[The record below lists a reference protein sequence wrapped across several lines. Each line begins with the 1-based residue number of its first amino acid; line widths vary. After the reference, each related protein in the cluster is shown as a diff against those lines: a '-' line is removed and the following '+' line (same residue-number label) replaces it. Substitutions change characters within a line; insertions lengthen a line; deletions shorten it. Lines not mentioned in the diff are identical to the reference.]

1 MGSLFAALEGGDRSL
16 QVKLRQWN
24 LMFGEASWRDQWWQS
39 VNDGGSRQ
47 CCSSSEIGSCL
58 FTFRRSR
65 SWSNGLGFGCHRSDL
80 LLLLFF
86 SVVVGMA
93 VLESDTD
100 WSHVP
105 GRSSGIPCWLLG
117 ICFGMKIHAGK
128 WVYSMDWFW
137 FVHELVGVR
146 TWIMS
151 YLVGLFSYG
160 WFGLG

>member
-1 MGSLFAALEGGDRSL
+1 MEIGACKSDCGSGISCL
-16 QVKLRQWN
+16 VKRH
-24 LMFGEASWRDQWWQS
+24 GEI
-39 VNDGGSRQ
+39 NDGRVSTMVDLGSAVPVVK
-47 CCSSSEIGSCL
+47 SAAACL
-58 FTFRRSR
+58 LS
-65 SWSNGLGFGCHRSDL
+65 GALVPDL
-80 LLLLFF
+80 TGWVLVVTDLIYYYFFF

-146 TWIMS
+146 T
-151 YLVGLFSYG
+151 
-160 WFGLG
+160 